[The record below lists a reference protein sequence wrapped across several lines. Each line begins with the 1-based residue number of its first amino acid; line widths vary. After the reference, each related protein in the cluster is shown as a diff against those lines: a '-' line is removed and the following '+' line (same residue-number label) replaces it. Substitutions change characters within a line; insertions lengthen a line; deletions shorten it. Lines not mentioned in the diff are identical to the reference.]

1 MRIFVRIEAFETSIS
16 PDDIVR
22 AQQTFGE
29 QTGEWEASGKLET
42 SGIFADARGGF
53 FVFNVDSAEELAGL
67 LNEVSDL
74 GRIETHPIISL
85 EALREFFAQA

>member
-1 MRIFVRIEAFETSIS
+1 MGGV
-16 PDDIVR
+16 
-22 AQQTFGE
+22 GE
-29 QTGEWEASGKLET
+29 LET

-53 FVFNVDSAEELAGL
+53 FVFNVDSAEEIAGL